1 MQLQAHT
8 TLRLRASLSKA
19 REETGKVKSPVPV
32 PRPVHTTQLSYSET
46 GRPRPTGFRFRPAG
60 RTSHRN
66 RLGSEDGRGRESAI
80 DLSLGVALHP
90 PAMAA
95 VALAL
100 ALARPHRTGGSLF
113 HFVPSMAPAPQH
125 KHRQAKQLLCARRN
139 RPTLS
144 GVRTAQITRA
154 RARSYY

>member
-1 MQLQAHT
+1 VQLQAHT

-19 REETGKVKSPVPV
+19 REETGKVKSPAPV

-60 RTSHRN
+60 TSHRN
-66 RLGSEDGRGRESAI
+66 RLGSEDGRGRWP
-80 DLSLGVALHP
+80 LHCIRPRWP
-90 PAMAA
+90 PW
-95 VALAL
+95 
-100 ALARPHRTGGSLF
+100 HWHWHGRTGTARVGRCSISF
-113 HFVPSMAPAPQH
+113 HPWRPRHSTATPV
-125 KHRQAKQLLCARRN
+125 LCARRN

-154 RARSYY
+154 RSYYY